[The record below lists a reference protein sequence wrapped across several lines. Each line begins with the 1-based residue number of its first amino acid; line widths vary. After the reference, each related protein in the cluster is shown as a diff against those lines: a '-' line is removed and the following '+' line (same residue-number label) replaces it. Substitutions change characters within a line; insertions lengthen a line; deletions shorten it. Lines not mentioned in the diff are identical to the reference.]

1 MTVDGYSELLL
12 YVLVL
17 RLDLLFLLEIFTSLS
32 QCQHHASLKER
43 TTHEVPK
50 DEQEVDEVV
59 DEGGV
64 IDALFA
70 RLELQ
75 EIPPEAARLVDVFE
89 GGIDGVARGWSGEG
103 DSALPWPRGLVMPL
117 VDAMPAA
124 RVNRYQHPACQ
135 DSRYVRT
142 RGLVRDGERVR
153 LLLMMIR
160 RRILA
165 ARAERA
171 VRLLLE
177 GRGG

>member
-1 MTVDGYSELLL
+1 MS
-12 YVLVL
+12 
-17 RLDLLFLLEIFTSLS
+17 
-32 QCQHHASLKER
+32 
-43 TTHEVPK
+43 K

-59 DEGGV
+59 NEGGMV
-64 IDALFA
+64 DALLA

-75 EIPPEAARLVDVFE
+75 EIPPEAARLVDVLKRR
-89 GGIDGVARGWSGEG
+89 IDSVARGWSGER
-103 DSALPWPRGLVMPL
+103 DSALPWPCGLVMPL

-124 RVNRYQHPACQ
+124 RVNRCSHPTCQ

-142 RGLVRDGERVR
+142 RGLVGDGERVR

-177 GRGG
+177 SRGG